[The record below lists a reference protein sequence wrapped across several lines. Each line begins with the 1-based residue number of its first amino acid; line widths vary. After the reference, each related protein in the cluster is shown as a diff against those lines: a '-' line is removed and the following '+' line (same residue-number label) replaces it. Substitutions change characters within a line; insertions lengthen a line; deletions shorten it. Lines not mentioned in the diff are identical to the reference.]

1 MVTAGPAGHSQSPD
15 GERPV
20 RVVIVDDHA
29 LVRDAVKLALGGDE
43 RVEVVSEAR
52 CAAEALSA
60 CRLTEPDV
68 VVLDFRLPDA
78 DAPAVMEQLRSQG
91 SRAEVLVISSYGE
104 RRNVRLAVDSGAR
117 GFLTKQASD
126 MHSLADA
133 IVDVSEGKDALSHDA
148 LSALLRSVREHTA
161 ALESGLTPREREIW
175 LLVAEGKSNA
185 TIARELFVSERTV
198 KYHVSNLL
206 SKTGA
211 ESRAEL
217 VSLAFRIGLM
227 DATS

>member
-1 MVTAGPAGHSQSPD
+1 MTTEARRRPD
-15 GERPV
+15 GASAGKPV

-29 LVRDAVKLALGGDE
+29 LVRDAVRVALQGDE
-43 RVEVVSEAR
+43 RVQVVGEAR
-52 CAAEALSA
+52 SAAETLSA
-60 CRLTEPDV
+60 VRLTDPDV
-68 VVLDFRLPDA
+68 VVLDFRLPDS
-78 DAPAVMEQLRSQG
+78 DAPSVIADLRTQG
-91 SRAEVLVISSYGE
+91 SRAEVLILSSYGE

-126 MHSLADA
+126 MHNLADA
-133 IVDVSEGKDALSHDA
+133 IVDVSEGKDALSQDA

-161 ALESGLTPREREIW
+161 SLESGLTPREREVW
-175 LLVAEGKSNA
+175 LLVAQGKGNA
-185 TIARELFVSERTV
+185 AIAGELFLSERTV

-211 ESRAEL
+211 DSRAEL

-227 DATS
+227 DTMS